1 MIKIKTYYI
10 KQGRVSIFKKIQIK
24 DMYCKILKKIDNQTK
39 TKKVVQQMVKSNIQ
53 VVILSKRLYENKE
66 FVKQLKANKIIV
78 LEGKWLYK
86 YLISDIIEYICKKN
100 NIENNIEVALLT
112 NEVTDEFLGNIEELS
127 KKFKKTKIVTEH
139 PEKFRKIEQ
148 RALETSGLSMC
159 ISQNKKQALTK
170 SKIIINF
177 DLSEETIN
185 QYSIN
190 DNAIIINLG
199 EELKIKKKRFNG
211 IIIKDYEIKT
221 INNIENSDEE
231 TLNEFYAKHIKESQ
245 IYEKSLVEKRLEEAN
260 LSKFYIVRRII
271 EDEQIEIKELYG
283 KNRKCTVKYTSSLSI
298 NYVLCICFYPSIH
311 FYISIIF

>member
-10 KQGRVSIFKKIQIK
+10 KQGRARIFKKIQIK
-24 DMYCKILKKIDNQTK
+24 DMYCKILKKIDNKTK
-39 TKKVVQQMVKSNIQ
+39 TEKVVQQMVKSNIQ

-86 YLISDIIEYICKKN
+86 YLISDIIEYICKKS

-245 IYEKSLVEKRLEEAN
+245 IYEKSLVEKSLEEAN

>member
-10 KQGRVSIFKKIQIK
+10 KQGRARIFKKIQIK
-24 DMYCKILKKIDNQTK
+24 DSYCKILKKIDNQTK
-39 TKKVVQQMVKSNIQ
+39 TKKIVQQLVKNNIE

-66 FVKQLKANKIIV
+66 FVNHLKSNKIIV

-86 YLISDIIEYICKKN
+86 YLIPDIIEYICKKS
-100 NIENNIEVALLT
+100 NIENNIEIALLT

-127 KKFKKTKIVTEH
+127 RKFKKTKIVTEH
-139 PEKFRKIEQ
+139 PEKFRRIEQ
-148 RALETSGLSMC
+148 KILEVSGLSMC

-170 SKIIINF
+170 SKIVINF
-177 DLSEETIN
+177 DLPEETIN

-199 EELKIKKKRFNG
+199 EEIKIKKKRFNG
-211 IIIKDYEIKT
+211 IIIKDYEIKNT
-221 INNIENSDEE
+221 INEENLEDKEI
-231 TLNEFYAKHIKESQ
+231 LNEFYTKHVKESQ

-283 KNRKCTVKYTSSLSI
+283 KNGS
-298 NYVLCICFYPSIH
+298 VL
-311 FYISIIF
+311 